1 MSADENKLTG
11 VSSLYPD
18 PPLYYTDFTTDDDLY
33 LKTYKN
39 IKQQEIENINDI
51 VTAVSKSNEMS
62 AEFYKETR
70 NTLAEKQDNTKIPP
84 NLPEDDSLDSFTMFG
99 NIWNTKDELPELGEI
114 KLSKEETHINKK
126 KELSKLIK
134 SLLLNFLL
142 LITNLSVNTDLNI
155 AEDSKENH
163 LENIRIILMNIHH
176 YLNEYRPHQ
185 VKENFIMLLEEQISF
200 KKLEIEHIT
209 KVVMEVKEELSKLI

>member
-1 MSADENKLTG
+1 MSNEENKLTG

-18 PPLYYTDFTTDDDLY
+18 PPLYYTKFTSNDDLY
-33 LKTYKN
+33 FKTYKK
-39 IKQQEIENINDI
+39 IKQQELTNINDI
-51 VTAVSKSNEMS
+51 VTSTNKNNAISS
-62 AEFYKETR
+62 AFYKETR
-70 NTLAEKQDNTKIPP
+70 SLINEEEDNYKIPP
-84 NLPEDDSLDSFTMFG
+84 NLPEDDNLDSFPMFG
-99 NIWNTKDELPELGEI
+99 KIWNTKDELPEFGEI
-114 KLSKEETHINKK
+114 QLSKEENINKK
-126 KELSKLIK
+126 KELKKLIK

-142 LITNLSVNTDLNI
+142 LITNLSVNTDLDI

-163 LENIRIILMNIHH
+163 LENIRIILVNIHH

-209 KVVMEVKEELSKLI
+209 KVVKEVKEELSKLL

>member
-1 MSADENKLTG
+1 MSNEENKLTG

-18 PPLYYTDFTTDDDLY
+18 PPLYYTKFTSNDDLY
-33 LKTYKN
+33 FKTYKK
-39 IKQQEIENINDI
+39 IKQQELTNINDI
-51 VTAVSKSNEMS
+51 VTSTNKNNAISL
-62 AEFYKETR
+62 AFYKETR
-70 NTLAEKQDNTKIPP
+70 SLINEEEDNYKIPP
-84 NLPEDDSLDSFTMFG
+84 NLPEDDNLDSFTMFG
-99 NIWNTKDELPELGEI
+99 NIWNTKDDLPELGEI
-114 KLSKEETHINKK
+114 QLSKEENINKK
-126 KELSKLIK
+126 KELKKLIK

-142 LITNLSVNTDLNI
+142 LITNLSVNTDLDI

-163 LENIRIILMNIHH
+163 LENIRIILVNIHH

-209 KVVMEVKEELSKLI
+209 KVVKEVKEELSKLL

>member
-1 MSADENKLTG
+1 MSNEENKLTG

-18 PPLYYTDFTTDDDLY
+18 PPLYYTKFTSNDDLY
-33 LKTYKN
+33 FKTYKK
-39 IKQQEIENINDI
+39 IKQQELTNINDI
-51 VTAVSKSNEMS
+51 VTSTNKNNAISS
-62 AEFYKETR
+62 AFYKETR
-70 NTLAEKQDNTKIPP
+70 SLINEEEDNYKIPP
-84 NLPEDDSLDSFTMFG
+84 NLPEDDNLDSFTMFG
-99 NIWNTKDELPELGEI
+99 NIWNTKDDLPELGEI
-114 KLSKEETHINKK
+114 QLSKEENINKK
-126 KELSKLIK
+126 KELKKLIK

-142 LITNLSVNTDLNI
+142 LITNLSVNTDLDI

-163 LENIRIILMNIHH
+163 LENIRIILVNIHH

-209 KVVMEVKEELSKLI
+209 KVVKEVKEELSKLL

>member
-1 MSADENKLTG
+1 MSNEENKLTG

-18 PPLYYTDFTTDDDLY
+18 PPLYYTKFTSNDDLY
-33 LKTYKN
+33 FKTYKK
-39 IKQQEIENINDI
+39 IKQQELTNINYI
-51 VTAVSKSNEMS
+51 VTSTNKNNAISS
-62 AEFYKETR
+62 AFYKETR
-70 NTLAEKQDNTKIPP
+70 SLINEEEDNYKIPP
-84 NLPEDDSLDSFTMFG
+84 NLPEDDNLDSFTMFG

-114 KLSKEETHINKK
+114 QLSKEENINKK
-126 KELSKLIK
+126 KELKKLIK

-142 LITNLSVNTDLNI
+142 LITNLSVNTDLDI

-163 LENIRIILMNIHH
+163 LENIRIILVNIHH

-209 KVVMEVKEELSKLI
+209 KVVKEVKEELSKLL

>member
-1 MSADENKLTG
+1 MSNEENKLTG

-18 PPLYYTDFTTDDDLY
+18 PPLYYTKFTSNDDLY
-33 LKTYKN
+33 FKTYKK
-39 IKQQEIENINDI
+39 IKQQELTNINDI
-51 VTAVSKSNEMS
+51 VTTTNKNNAISS
-62 AEFYKETR
+62 AFYKETR
-70 NTLAEKQDNTKIPP
+70 SLINEEEDNYKIPP
-84 NLPEDDSLDSFTMFG
+84 NLPEDDNLDSFTMFG

-114 KLSKEETHINKK
+114 QLSKEENINKK
-126 KELSKLIK
+126 KELKKLIK

-142 LITNLSVNTDLNI
+142 LITNLSVNTDLDI

-163 LENIRIILMNIHH
+163 LENIRIILVNIHH

-209 KVVMEVKEELSKLI
+209 KVVKEVKEELSKLL

>member
-1 MSADENKLTG
+1 MSNEENKLTG

-18 PPLYYTDFTTDDDLY
+18 PPLYYTKFTSNDDLY
-33 LKTYKN
+33 FKTYKK
-39 IKQQEIENINDI
+39 IKQQELTNINDI
-51 VTAVSKSNEMS
+51 VTSTNKNNAISS
-62 AEFYKETR
+62 AFYKETR
-70 NTLAEKQDNTKIPP
+70 SLINDEEDNYKIPP
-84 NLPEDDSLDSFTMFG
+84 NLPEDDNLDSFTMFG

-114 KLSKEETHINKK
+114 QLSKEENINKK
-126 KELSKLIK
+126 KELKKLIK

-142 LITNLSVNTDLNI
+142 LITNLSVNTDLDI

-163 LENIRIILMNIHH
+163 LENIRIILVNIHH

-209 KVVMEVKEELSKLI
+209 KVVKEVKEELSKLL

>member
-1 MSADENKLTG
+1 MSTDDNKLTG

-18 PPLYYTDFTTDDDLY
+18 PPLYYKEFTSNDDLY
-33 LKTYKN
+33 FKTYKK
-39 IKQQEIENINDI
+39 IKQQELTNVNDV
-51 VTAVSKSNEMS
+51 VTSTNKNNGISS
-62 AEFYKETR
+62 TFYKETR
-70 NTLAEKQDNTKIPP
+70 NLISADEDNCKVPP
-84 NLPEDDSLDSFTMFG
+84 NLPEDDNLDTFTMFG

-114 KLSKEETHINKK
+114 QLSKETKIHKK
-126 KELSKLIK
+126 KELKKLIK

-142 LITNLSVNTDLNI
+142 LITNVSVNTDLNI

-163 LENIRIILMNIHH
+163 LENIRIILVNIHH

-209 KVVMEVKEELSKLI
+209 KIVKEVKDELSSLL

>member
-1 MSADENKLTG
+1 MSNEENKLAG

-18 PPLYYTDFTTDDDLY
+18 PPLYYTKFTSNDDLY
-33 LKTYKN
+33 FKTYKK
-39 IKQQEIENINDI
+39 IKQQELTNINDI
-51 VTAVSKSNEMS
+51 VTSTNKNNAISS
-62 AEFYKETR
+62 AFYKETR
-70 NTLAEKQDNTKIPP
+70 SLINEEEDNYKIPP
-84 NLPEDDSLDSFTMFG
+84 NLPEDDNLDSFTMFG

-114 KLSKEETHINKK
+114 QLSKEENINKK
-126 KELSKLIK
+126 KELKKLIK

-142 LITNLSVNTDLNI
+142 LITNLSVNTDLDI

-163 LENIRIILMNIHH
+163 LENIRIILVNIHH

-209 KVVMEVKEELSKLI
+209 KVVKEVKEELSKLL

>member
-1 MSADENKLTG
+1 MSNEENKLTG

-18 PPLYYTDFTTDDDLY
+18 PPLYYTKFTSNDDLY
-33 LKTYKN
+33 FKTYKK
-39 IKQQEIENINDI
+39 IKQQELTNINDI
-51 VTAVSKSNEMS
+51 VTSTNKNNAISS
-62 AEFYKETR
+62 AFYKETR
-70 NTLAEKQDNTKIPP
+70 SLINEEEDNYKIPP
-84 NLPEDDSLDSFTMFG
+84 NLPEDDNLDSFTMFG

-114 KLSKEETHINKK
+114 QLSKEENINKK
-126 KELSKLIK
+126 KEVKKLIK

-142 LITNLSVNTDLNI
+142 LITNLSVNTDLDI

-163 LENIRIILMNIHH
+163 LENIRIILVNIHH

-209 KVVMEVKEELSKLI
+209 KVVKEVKEELSKLL

>member
-1 MSADENKLTG
+1 MSTDENKLTG

-18 PPLYYTDFTTDDDLY
+18 PPLYYTSFTTDDDLY
-33 LKTYKN
+33 FNTYKT

-51 VTAVSKSNEMS
+51 VTSVNKSNEI
-62 AEFYKETR
+62 AAKFYKETR
-70 NTLAEKQDNTKIPP
+70 NIPTEEQDNFMVPP
-84 NLPEDDSLDSFTMFG
+84 NLPEDDNLESFTMFG

-114 KLSKEETHINKK
+114 QLSKEKTTINKK

-142 LITNLSVNTDLNI
+142 LITHLSVNTDINI

-200 KKLEIEHIT
+200 KKLEIEHIA
-209 KVVMEVKEELSKLI
+209 KVVKEVKDELTKLI

>member
-1 MSADENKLTG
+1 MSNEENKLTG

-18 PPLYYTDFTTDDDLY
+18 PPLYYTKFTSNDDLY
-33 LKTYKN
+33 FKTYKK
-39 IKQQEIENINDI
+39 IKQQELTNINDI
-51 VTAVSKSNEMS
+51 VTSTNKNNAISS
-62 AEFYKETR
+62 AFYKETR
-70 NTLAEKQDNTKIPP
+70 SLINEEEDNYKIPP
-84 NLPEDDSLDSFTMFG
+84 NLPEDDNLDSFTMFG

-114 KLSKEETHINKK
+114 QLSKEENINKK
-126 KELSKLIK
+126 NELKKLIK

-142 LITNLSVNTDLNI
+142 LITNLSVNTDLDI

-163 LENIRIILMNIHH
+163 LENIRIILVNIHH

-209 KVVMEVKEELSKLI
+209 KVVKEVKEELSKLL

>member
-1 MSADENKLTG
+1 MSNEENKLTG

-18 PPLYYTDFTTDDDLY
+18 PPLYYTKFTSNDDLY
-33 LKTYKN
+33 FKTYKK
-39 IKQQEIENINDI
+39 IKQQELTNINDI
-51 VTAVSKSNEMS
+51 VTTTNKNNAISS
-62 AEFYKETR
+62 AFYKETR
-70 NTLAEKQDNTKIPP
+70 SLINEEEDNYKIPP
-84 NLPEDDSLDSFTMFG
+84 NLPEDDNLDSFTMFG
-99 NIWNTKDELPELGEI
+99 NIWNTKDDLPELGEI
-114 KLSKEETHINKK
+114 QLSKEENINKK
-126 KELSKLIK
+126 KEVKKLIK

-142 LITNLSVNTDLNI
+142 LITNLSVNTDLDI

-163 LENIRIILMNIHH
+163 LENIRIILVNIHH

-209 KVVMEVKEELSKLI
+209 KVVKEVKEELSKLL

>member
-1 MSADENKLTG
+1 MSNEENKLTG

-18 PPLYYTDFTTDDDLY
+18 PPLYYTKFTSNDDLY
-33 LKTYKN
+33 FKTYKK
-39 IKQQEIENINDI
+39 IKQQELTNINDI
-51 VTAVSKSNEMS
+51 VTSTNKNNAISS
-62 AEFYKETR
+62 AFYKETR
-70 NTLAEKQDNTKIPP
+70 SLINEEEDNYKIPP
-84 NLPEDDSLDSFTMFG
+84 NLPEDDNLDSFTMFG

-114 KLSKEETHINKK
+114 QLSKEENINKK
-126 KELSKLIK
+126 KELKKLIK

-142 LITNLSVNTDLNI
+142 LITNLSVNTDLDI

-163 LENIRIILMNIHH
+163 LENIRIILVNIHH

-209 KVVMEVKEELSKLI
+209 KVVKEVKEELSKLL

>member
-18 PPLYYTDFTTDDDLY
+18 PPLYYTQFTTDDDLY

-51 VTAVSKSNEMS
+51 VTAVNKSNEISAGFYKQTRSTS
-62 AEFYKETR
+62 AEG
-70 NTLAEKQDNTKIPP
+70 QDDKVPP
-84 NLPEDDSLDSFTMFG
+84 NLPEDDNLESFTMFG

-114 KLSKEETHINKK
+114 KLSKETHINKK

-185 VKENFIMLLEEQISF
+185 VKENFIMLLEEQINF

-209 KVVMEVKEELSKLI
+209 KVVMEVKEELSKLV